1 MTSNQASGKTTARQ
15 IRIVGVVV
23 FGAFLALLNQTV
35 MSPALPAI
43 MVDFG
48 IDAST
53 AQWIMSIYPLV
64 SGIMVPVSAFL
75 IDRFSTRVLFFAATA
90 AFAAGTALCAAAPT
104 FFLLICG
111 RVLQAAA
118 SGVLLPLVSVVPML
132 VFPVEKRGTAM
143 GVAGI
148 VMSAGPAVGP
158 VLGGA
163 IIDAYGCDQSNLIAI
178 MQEIQGEY
186 KYLSEGA
193 LTLIAE
199 KLGIST
205 AKVYSVATFYEN
217 FSLEAKG
224 RHIIKVCTGTACH
237 VRKSGPIYDSLR
249 DALGLTGKRKTSADG
264 LFTLETVA
272 CLGACGLAPVMTID
286 GEVHA
291 KMTPEDAL
299 ALVEDIR
306 RKEAATA

>member
-1 MTSNQASGKTTARQ
+1 MESVPAKHLLHRTRDGSWFGTNYTMNLYRGCCHGCLYCDSRSDCYHIPDFDRVTAK
-15 IRIVGVVV
+15 
-23 FGAFLALLNQTV
+23 AD
-35 MSPALPAI
+35 ALPLLRDELARKVRPAFI
-43 MVDFG
+43 GMG
-48 IDAST
+48 S
-53 AQWIMSIYPLV
+53 MSDPYTPFEEEL
-64 SGIMVPVSAFL
+64 L
-75 IDRFSTRVLFFAATA
+75 LTRH
-90 AFAAGTALCAAAPT
+90 ALE
-104 FFLLICG
+104 L
-111 RVLQAAA
+111 
-118 SGVLLPLVSVVPML
+118 
-132 VFPVEKRGTAM
+132 
-143 GVAGI
+143 
-148 VMSAGPAVGP
+148 
-158 VLGGA
+158 
-163 IIDAYGCDQSNLIAI
+163 IDAYGCDQSNLIAI